1 MASSRYFEA
10 PLPVK
15 KVLSYFPS
23 FFFVEKVMGHI
34 LCITKPQKVEH
45 DISGLGCIHGLFLT
59 HLHAA
64 RRELRWMSALDHQKT
79 AKL

>member
-23 FFFVEKVMGHI
+23 FFFVEKVMGYTYNKT
-34 LCITKPQKVEH
+34 TKK
-45 DISGLGCIHGLFLT
+45 
-59 HLHAA
+59 
-64 RRELRWMSALDHQKT
+64 
-79 AKL
+79 